1 MGRPSAAARRG
12 GADESIRIDM
22 SELDALIKATK
33 AADKKMYAQLRK
45 ALKEAAGDAV
55 QAAQDKVLE
64 PPPPKFGTAK
74 RGLKVTKRK
83 DGSLRK
89 QIVMIGYNARQDA
102 SRTRSRGT
110 RKAIAGSISATVPT
124 VKSKRAEVTIKA
136 NAGRMPEGQKPMVK
150 AYNSSKP
157 FRRPVFP
164 DSSRER
170 DKWSW
175 GYQAGNPYF
184 GSVVLAKRD
193 DMLRAI
199 EAAMEKFL
207 RQLGD

>member
-12 GADESIRIDM
+12 GASESIRIDA
-22 SELDALIKATK
+22 SELEALIRATK
-33 AADKKMYAQLRK
+33 NADDKMYAQLRK
-45 ALKEAAGDAV
+45 ALKAAAADAV

-74 RGLKVTKRK
+74 RGLKITKRK

-89 QIVMIGYNARQDA
+89 QIVMIGYNARKDA
-102 SRTRSRGT
+102 TRTRTRGT
-110 RKAIAGSISATVPT
+110 RRAIARSISASVPT
-124 VKSKRAEVTIKA
+124 AKSKRAEVTIKA
-136 NAGRMPEGQKPMVK
+136 NAGRMPAGQKPMVK

-157 FRRPVFP
+157 FRRPVFADP
-164 DSSRER
+164 SKDRA
-170 DKWSW
+170 KWSW

-193 DMLRAI
+193 DMMRAV
-199 EAAMEKFL
+199 EAAMKKFL
-207 RQLGD
+207 AQLGD